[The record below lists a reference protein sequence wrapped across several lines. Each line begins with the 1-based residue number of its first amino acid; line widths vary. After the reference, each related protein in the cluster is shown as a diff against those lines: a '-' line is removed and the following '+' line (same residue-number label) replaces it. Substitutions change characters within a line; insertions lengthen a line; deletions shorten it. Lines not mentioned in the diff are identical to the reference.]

1 VIWADM
7 LEDDFANLLAMQD
20 RISRPVLFPS
30 AIGNDLLDARASL
43 VVCDFLC
50 LHR

>member
-1 VIWADM
+1 MIWADM

-30 AIGNDLLDARASL
+30 AIGNDLWTLGHRV
-43 VVCDFLC
+43 VVCAFLC